1 MAISLGFGIF
11 FATLITLGLV
21 PCLYLIL
28 EDIKGLFRYCP
39 RNCQTPKG

>member
-28 EDIKGLFRYCP
+28 EDIRIFFTSK
-39 RNCQTPKG
+39 